1 MTRSWHDFNDAEAQ
15 SFDLI
20 PKGTIARVRL
30 TIATVSLTIARAATT
45 TSSRDGPAANGG
57 GQFLRLH
64 DARRIGAG
72 RRILRA
78 QLAGYARRQT
88 LVRGDARS

>member
-30 TIATVSLTIARAATT
+30 TIARAATT
-45 TSSRDGPAANGG
+45 TSGRDGPAAGG
-57 GQFLRLH
+57 VGQFLRVH
-64 DARRIGAG
+64 DA
-72 RRILRA
+72 
-78 QLAGYARRQT
+78 
-88 LVRGDARS
+88 